1 MVSAAGRAAKL
12 NPKDLGE
19 ILKKIKV
26 LKNNNLLAGFEN
38 YEDAAVYR
46 LNENQALIFT
56 LDVIT
61 PIVDDPYTFGQI
73 AAANALSDVFAM
85 GGNPLMALN
94 IVCFPENRLDD
105 LGLILKGG
113 AKKVAEAGAILVG
126 GHTIKDKEPKYG
138 LAVVGLICP
147 EDIIYNYNPQEGD
160 LLILTKPLGTGIL
173 STALKGD
180 IAEPTA
186 IKEAIFWMTKL
197 NQLSEE
203 LLKLPIHSLTDIT
216 GFGLIGHLSE
226 MLTKNNLGAELWINN
241 MPVIKGLD
249 KYISLGMIPGGTLK
263 NKEIY
268 SCSVEK
274 NLDLPPEQEIIL
286 YDAQTSGG
294 LLLSISPEQAEKAKE
309 LLSQQGFTLSQ
320 IIGKIIKIPSGRKI
334 RIRTKGDGSIF

>member
-1 MVSAAGRAAKL
+1 
-12 NPKDLGE
+12 
-19 ILKKIKV
+19 
-26 LKNNNLLAGFEN
+26 LAGFEK

-46 LNENQALIFT
+46 LSEDQALIFT

-61 PIVDDPYTFGQI
+61 PIVDDPYTFGQV

-85 GGNPLMALN
+85 GANPLMALN
-94 IVCFPENRLDD
+94 IVAFPEDRLDD

-113 AKKVAEAGAILVG
+113 AEKVAEAGALLVG

-138 LAVVGLICP
+138 LAVVGLIHP
-147 EDIIYNYNPQEGD
+147 QDIIYNDTTQEGD

-173 STALKGD
+173 STALKSD

-186 IKEAIFWMTKL
+186 LKEATFWMTKL

-203 LLKLPIHSLTDIT
+203 LLKLPIHGLTDIT
-216 GFGLIGHLSE
+216 GFGLTGHLSE
-226 MLTKNNLGAELWINN
+226 MLTKNNLGAELWINDI
-241 MPVIKGLD
+241 PAIDGLD

-274 NLDLPPEQEIIL
+274 KPDITSEQEIVL

-294 LLLSISPEQAEKAKE
+294 LLLSINPEHAEKAKE
-309 LLSQQGFTLSQ
+309 LLFQQGFTSSQ
-320 IIGKIIKIPSGRKI
+320 IIGKVIKVSSGRKI
-334 RIRTKGDGSIF
+334 KII

>member
-1 MVSAAGRAAKL
+1 M
-12 NPKDLGE
+12 
-19 ILKKIKV
+19 
-26 LKNNNLLAGFEN
+26 AGFEK

-46 LNENQALIFT
+46 LSEDQALIFT

-94 IVCFPENRLDD
+94 IVAFPEDRLDD
-105 LGLILKGG
+105 LELILKGG
-113 AKKVAEAGAILVG
+113 AEKVAEAGAILVG

-138 LAVVGLICP
+138 LAVLGLIHP
-147 EDIIYNYNPQEGD
+147 QDIIYNDTTQEGD

-180 IAEPTA
+180 MAEPTA
-186 IKEAIFWMTKL
+186 LKEAIFWMTKL

-203 LLKLPIHSLTDIT
+203 LLKLPIHGLTDVT
-216 GFGLIGHLSE
+216 GFSLIGHLSE
-226 MLTKNNLGAELWINN
+226 MLTKNNLGAELWINEI
-241 MPVIKGLD
+241 PVIDGLN

-268 SCSVEK
+268 SCLVEK
-274 NLDLPPEQEIIL
+274 KLDITQEQEIIL

-309 LLSQQGFTLSQ
+309 LLFQQGFTSSQ
-320 IIGKIIKIPSGRKI
+320 IIGKILKVSSERKIKII
-334 RIRTKGDGSIF
+334 

>member
-1 MVSAAGRAAKL
+1 M
-12 NPKDLGE
+12 
-19 ILKKIKV
+19 
-26 LKNNNLLAGFEN
+26 AGFEK

-46 LNENQALIFT
+46 LNENRALIFT
-56 LDVIT
+56 LDLIT

-85 GGNPLMALN
+85 GANPLMALN
-94 IVCFPENRLDD
+94 IVCFPEDRLDD

-113 AKKVAEAGAILVG
+113 AEKVAEAGALLVG

-138 LAVVGLICP
+138 LAVVGLIP
-147 EDIIYNYNPQEGD
+147 SQDIIYNDTTQEGD

-173 STALKGD
+173 STALKSD

-186 IKEAIFWMTKL
+186 LKEAICWMTKL

-203 LLKLPIHSLTDIT
+203 LLKLPIHGLTDIT

-226 MLTKNNLGAELWINN
+226 MLTKNNLGAELWINDI
-241 MPVIKGLD
+241 PLIKDLD

-268 SCSVEK
+268 SCSVETK
-274 NLDLPPEQEIIL
+274 PDISSEQEIAL

-294 LLLSISPEQAEKAKE
+294 LLLSIKPEQAEKAKE
-309 LLSQQGFTLSQ
+309 LLFQQGFTSSQ
-320 IIGKIIKIPSGRKI
+320 IIGKIIKVSPGRKI
-334 RIRTKGDGSIF
+334 KII

>member
-1 MVSAAGRAAKL
+1 M
-12 NPKDLGE
+12 
-19 ILKKIKV
+19 LKKIHV
-26 LKNNNLLAGFEN
+26 LKDNNLLAGFEK

-46 LNENQALIFT
+46 LSEDQAIIFT

-73 AAANALSDVFAM
+73 AAVNALSDIFAM

-94 IVCFPENRLDD
+94 IVAFPGDRLDD
-105 LGLILKGG
+105 LELVLKGG
-113 AKKVAEAGAILVG
+113 AEKVAEAGAILAG

-138 LAVVGLICP
+138 LAVVGLIHP
-147 EDIIYNYNPQEGD
+147 QDIIYNDTAQDGD

-180 IAEPTA
+180 VAEPMA
-186 IKEAIFWMTKL
+186 LKEAIFWMTKL
-197 NQLSEE
+197 NQLSKE
-203 LLKLPIHSLTDIT
+203 LLKLPIHGLTDVT

-226 MLTKNNLGAELWINN
+226 MLTKNNLGAELWIDDI
-241 MPVIKGLD
+241 PVIDGLD

-274 NLDLPPEQEIIL
+274 KPDITQEQEIIL

-309 LLSQQGFTLSQ
+309 LLFQQG
-320 IIGKIIKIPSGRKI
+320 
-334 RIRTKGDGSIF
+334 

>member
-1 MVSAAGRAAKL
+1 MAGVEK
-12 NPKDLGE
+12 
-19 ILKKIKV
+19 
-26 LKNNNLLAGFEN
+26 

-46 LNENQALIFT
+46 LNNKQALIFT

-73 AAANALSDVFAM
+73 AASNALSDIFAM
-85 GGNPLMALN
+85 GANPLMALN
-94 IVCFPENRLDD
+94 IVAFPEDRLDD

-113 AKKVAEAGAILVG
+113 AEKVAEASAILVG

-138 LAVVGLICP
+138 LAVVGLIHP
-147 EDIIYNYNPQEGD
+147 QNIIYNDTPQEGD

-173 STALKGD
+173 STALKSD

-186 IKEAIFWMTKL
+186 VKEATCWMTKL
-197 NQLSEE
+197 NQLSKE
-203 LLKLPIHSLTDIT
+203 LLKLSIHGLTDIT

-226 MLTKNNLGAELWINN
+226 MLTKNKLGAELWINDI
-241 MPVIKGLD
+241 PVIDGLD
-249 KYISLGMIPGGTLK
+249 KYISMGMIPGGTRK
-263 NKEIY
+263 NQEIY

-274 NLDLPPEQEIIL
+274 KPDITQEQEIIL

-309 LLSQQGFTLSQ
+309 LLFQQGFTSSQ
-320 IIGKIIKIPSGRKI
+320 IIGKIIKVPSGRKI
-334 RIRTKGDGSIF
+334 KII

>member
-1 MVSAAGRAAKL
+1 M
-12 NPKDLGE
+12 
-19 ILKKIKV
+19 
-26 LKNNNLLAGFEN
+26 AGFEK

-46 LNENQALIFT
+46 LSEDQALIFT

-73 AAANALSDVFAM
+73 AAVNALSDIFAM

-94 IVCFPENRLDD
+94 IVAFPGDRLDD
-105 LGLILKGG
+105 LKLVLKGG
-113 AKKVAEAGAILVG
+113 AEKVAEAGAILAG

-138 LAVVGLICP
+138 LAVVGLIHP
-147 EDIIYNYNPQEGD
+147 QDIIYNDTAQDGD

-180 IAEPTA
+180 VAEPTA
-186 IKEAIFWMTKL
+186 LKEAIFWMTKL
-197 NQLSEE
+197 NQLSKE
-203 LLKLPIHSLTDIT
+203 LLKLPIHGLTDVT

-226 MLTKNNLGAELWINN
+226 MLTKNNLGAELWIDDI
-241 MPVIKGLD
+241 PVIDGLD

-274 NLDLPPEQEIIL
+274 KPDITQEQEIIL

-309 LLSQQGFTLSQ
+309 LLFQQGFTSSQ
-320 IIGKIIKIPSGRKI
+320 IIGRILKVSSGRKI
-334 RIRTKGDGSIF
+334 KII

>member
-1 MVSAAGRAAKL
+1 M
-12 NPKDLGE
+12 
-19 ILKKIKV
+19 
-26 LKNNNLLAGFEN
+26 AGFEK

-46 LNENQALIFT
+46 LSDKQALIFT

-73 AAANALSDVFAM
+73 AAANALSDIFAM

-94 IVCFPENRLDD
+94 IVAFPGNRLDD
-105 LGLILKGG
+105 LELVLKGG
-113 AKKVAEAGAILVG
+113 ANKVAEAGAILVG

-138 LAVVGLICP
+138 LAVVGLIHP
-147 EDIIYNYNPQEGD
+147 QDIIYNDTTQEGD

-180 IAEPTA
+180 VAEPKA
-186 IKEAIFWMTKL
+186 VKEATFWMTKL
-197 NQLSEE
+197 NQLSEK
-203 LLKLPIHSLTDIT
+203 LLKLPIHGLTDIT

-226 MLTKNNLGAELWINN
+226 MLTKNNLGAELWINDI
-241 MPVIKGLD
+241 PVIDGLD

-268 SCSVEK
+268 SCLVEK
-274 NLDLPPEQEIIL
+274 KQGISSEQEITL

-294 LLLSISPEQAEKAKE
+294 LLLSIKPEEAEKAKV
-309 LLSQQGFTLSQ
+309 LLCQLGFTSSQ
-320 IIGKIIKIPSGRKI
+320 IIGKIIKISSGRKI
-334 RIRTKGDGSIF
+334 KII

>member
-1 MVSAAGRAAKL
+1 
-12 NPKDLGE
+12 
-19 ILKKIKV
+19 
-26 LKNNNLLAGFEN
+26 LAGFEK
-38 YEDAAVYR
+38 YEDAAVYQ
-46 LNENQALIFT
+46 LSDKQALIFT

-73 AAANALSDVFAM
+73 AAANALSDIFAM
-85 GGNPLMALN
+85 GANPLMALN
-94 IVCFPENRLDD
+94 IVAFPEDRLDD

-113 AKKVAEAGAILVG
+113 AEKVAEAGALLVG

-138 LAVVGLICP
+138 LAVVGLIHP
-147 EDIIYNYNPQEGD
+147 QDIIYNDTPQEGD

-186 IKEAIFWMTKL
+186 LKEAICWMTKL

-203 LLKLPIHSLTDIT
+203 LLKLPIHGLTDIT

-226 MLTKNNLGAELWINN
+226 MLTKNKLGAELRINDI
-241 MPVIKGLD
+241 PVIEGLK

-274 NLDLPPEQEIIL
+274 KLDITQEQEIVL

-294 LLLSISPEQAEKAKE
+294 LLLAIKPEEAEKAKK
-309 LLSQQGFTLSQ
+309 LLYQQGFTSSQ
-320 IIGKIIKIPSGRKI
+320 IVGKIIKVPSGRKI
-334 RIRTKGDGSIF
+334 KII

>member
-1 MVSAAGRAAKL
+1 M
-12 NPKDLGE
+12 
-19 ILKKIKV
+19 
-26 LKNNNLLAGFEN
+26 AGFEK

-46 LNENQALIFT
+46 LSETQALIFT

-61 PIVDDPYTFGQI
+61 PIVDDPYIFGQI
-73 AAANALSDVFAM
+73 AAANALSDIFAM
-85 GGNPLMALN
+85 GGNPLIALN
-94 IVCFPENRLDD
+94 IVAFPEDRLDD

-113 AKKVAEAGAILVG
+113 AEKVAKAGALLVG

-138 LAVVGLICP
+138 LAVVGLIHP
-147 EDIIYNYNPQEGD
+147 QDIIYNDTTREGD

-180 IAEPTA
+180 MAKPTSV
-186 IKEAIFWMTKL
+186 KEAIFWMTKL
-197 NQLSEE
+197 NQLSKE
-203 LLKLPIHSLTDIT
+203 LLKLPIHGLTDIT

-226 MLTKNNLGAELWINN
+226 MLTINNLGAELWINDIPLLN
-241 MPVIKGLD
+241 GLA

-274 NLDLPPEQEIIL
+274 KQGIASEQEIVL

-294 LLLSISPEQAEKAKE
+294 LLLSISPEQAKKAKE
-309 LLSQQGFTLSQ
+309 LLFQQGFISSQ
-320 IIGKIIKIPSGRKI
+320 IIGKIIKVSSGRKI
-334 RIRTKGDGSIF
+334 RII

>member
-1 MVSAAGRAAKL
+1 
-12 NPKDLGE
+12 
-19 ILKKIKV
+19 
-26 LKNNNLLAGFEN
+26 LAGFEK
-38 YEDAAVYR
+38 YEDAAVYQ
-46 LNENQALIFT
+46 LSDKQALIFT

-73 AAANALSDVFAM
+73 AAANALSDIFAM
-85 GGNPLMALN
+85 GANPLMALN
-94 IVCFPENRLDD
+94 IVAFPEDRLDD

-113 AKKVAEAGAILVG
+113 AEKVAEAGALLVG

-138 LAVVGLICP
+138 LAVVGLIHP
-147 EDIIYNYNPQEGD
+147 QDIIYNDTPQEGD

-186 IKEAIFWMTKL
+186 LKEAICWMTKL

-203 LLKLPIHSLTDIT
+203 LLKLPIHGLTDIT

-226 MLTKNNLGAELWINN
+226 MLTKNKLGAELRINDI
-241 MPVIKGLD
+241 PVIEGLK

-274 NLDLPPEQEIIL
+274 KLDITQEQEIVL

-294 LLLSISPEQAEKAKE
+294 LLLAIKPEEAEKAKK
-309 LLSQQGFTLSQ
+309 LLYQQGFTSSQ
-320 IIGKIIKIPSGRKI
+320 IIGKIIKVPSGRKI
-334 RIRTKGDGSIF
+334 KII

>member
-1 MVSAAGRAAKL
+1 M
-12 NPKDLGE
+12 
-19 ILKKIKV
+19 
-26 LKNNNLLAGFEN
+26 AGFEK

-46 LNENQALIFT
+46 LSEDRALIFT
-56 LDVIT
+56 LDLIT

-85 GGNPLMALN
+85 GANPLMALN
-94 IVCFPENRLDD
+94 IVAFPEDRLDD
-105 LGLILKGG
+105 LELVLRGG
-113 AKKVAEAGAILVG
+113 AEKVAEAGAILVG

-138 LAVVGLICP
+138 LAVVGLIHP
-147 EDIIYNYNPQEGD
+147 QDIIYNDTPQEGD

-180 IAEPTA
+180 MAEPTA
-186 IKEAIFWMTKL
+186 LEEAIFWMTKL

-203 LLKLPIHSLTDIT
+203 LLKLPIHGLTDIT

-226 MLTKNNLGAELWINN
+226 MLTKNNLGAELRINDI
-241 MPVIKGLD
+241 PVIDGLD
-249 KYISLGMIPGGTLK
+249 KYISSGMIPGGTLK

-274 NLDLPPEQEIIL
+274 KPDISSEQEIIL

-294 LLLSISPEQAEKAKE
+294 LLLSISPEQTEKARE
-309 LLSQQGFTLSQ
+309 LLFQQGFTSSQ
-320 IIGKIIKIPSGRKI
+320 IIGKIIKVSSGRKI
-334 RIRTKGDGSIF
+334 KIK

>member
-1 MVSAAGRAAKL
+1 M

-19 ILKKIKV
+19 ILKKINV
-26 LKNNNLLAGFEN
+26 LKDNNLLAGFEK

-46 LNENQALIFT
+46 LNDKQALIFT
-56 LDVIT
+56 LDLIT
-61 PIVDDPYTFGQI
+61 PIVDDPYTFGEI
-73 AAANALSDVFAM
+73 AVANALSDVFAM
-85 GGNPLMALN
+85 GANPLMALN
-94 IVCFPENRLDD
+94 IVAFPEDRLDD

-113 AKKVAEAGAILVG
+113 AEKVAEAGALLVG

-138 LAVVGLICP
+138 LAVVGLIHP
-147 EDIIYNYNPQEGD
+147 QDIIYNDTPREGD

-197 NQLSEE
+197 NQLSKE
-203 LLKLPIHSLTDIT
+203 LLKLPIHGLTDIT

-226 MLTKNNLGAELWINN
+226 MLTKNNLGAELWINDI
-241 MPVIKGLD
+241 PVINGLD

-274 NLDLPPEQEIIL
+274 KQGISPEQEIVL

-294 LLLSISPEQAEKAKE
+294 LLLSIKPEETEKAKE
-309 LLSQQGFTLSQ
+309 LLYQQGFTLSQ
-320 IIGKIIKIPSGRKI
+320 IIGRIIKVSSGRKI
-334 RIRTKGDGSIF
+334 KII

>member
-1 MVSAAGRAAKL
+1 
-12 NPKDLGE
+12 
-19 ILKKIKV
+19 
-26 LKNNNLLAGFEN
+26 
-38 YEDAAVYR
+38 
-46 LNENQALIFT
+46 
-56 LDVIT
+56 
-61 PIVDDPYTFGQI
+61 
-73 AAANALSDVFAM
+73 
-85 GGNPLMALN
+85 MALN

>member
-1 MVSAAGRAAKL
+1 M
-12 NPKDLGE
+12 
-19 ILKKIKV
+19 
-26 LKNNNLLAGFEN
+26 AGFEK

-46 LNENQALIFT
+46 LSDKQALIFT

-73 AAANALSDVFAM
+73 AAVNALSDIFAM

-94 IVCFPENRLDD
+94 IVAFPEDRLDD
-105 LGLILKGG
+105 LGFILKGG
-113 AKKVAEAGAILVG
+113 AEKVAEAGALLVG

-138 LAVVGLICP
+138 LAVVGLIHP
-147 EDIIYNYNPQEGD
+147 QDIIYNDTPQEGD
-160 LLILTKPLGTGIL
+160 LLLLTKPLGTGIL

-180 IAEPTA
+180 IAEPA
-186 IKEAIFWMTKL
+186 AVKEAIFWMTKL

-203 LLKLPIHSLTDIT
+203 LLKLPIHGLTDIT

-241 MPVIKGLD
+241 IPVIDGLD
-249 KYISLGMIPGGTLK
+249 KYISLGMIPGGTIK
-263 NKEIY
+263 NQEIY

-274 NLDLPPEQEIIL
+274 KPDISSEQEIVL

-309 LLSQQGFTLSQ
+309 LLFQQGFTSSQ
-320 IIGKIIKIPSGRKI
+320 IIGKIIKVSSGRKI
-334 RIRTKGDGSIF
+334 KIS